1 MIPVMSRFR
10 SSLVAAALVA
20 LAACDGGSPAPPTTP
35 TPGQP
40 PPANQPVHYTAIGAS
55 DAMGVGGTVECF
67 PLLPCPNGTGYVAV
81 IARALG
87 ASRQVTLTN
96 LAIPAGVT
104 SERIQEIGRWAQRDI
119 PGNFIERLMP
129 FVPPQTTTLTIF
141 AGGNDVNAIASAI
154 ERGMG
159 GPDPRAFIAEQ
170 IRLFG
175 VDYDTLIRGV
185 RQRAPS
191 ARIVVANLPNFAALP
206 FTSSYSQLRKQVVQA
221 LSVGF
226 STAVINNLTS
236 QGIAV
241 VDLLCEDR
249 AYQAGSYSRDGYHP
263 NDAGYAMLASL
274 MLDAINTATYP
285 APRSSC
291 ARMSVVPSL

>member
-1 MIPVMSRFR
+1 MSRFR
-10 SSLVAAALVA
+10 SSLVTVLLVG
-20 LAACDGGSPAPPTTP
+20 LTACGGGSPDPPTTP

-40 PPANQPVHYTAIGAS
+40 PPPNQPVHYTAIGAS
-55 DAMGVGGTVECF
+55 DAMGIGGTVECF
-67 PLLPCPNGTGYVAV
+67 PLDPCPNGTGYVAV
-81 IARALG
+81 IARQLRAT
-87 ASRQVTLTN
+87 RQVALTN

-104 SERIQEIGRWAQRDI
+104 SVRIQEIGRWAQREI
-119 PGNFIERLMP
+119 LGNFIERSMP
-129 FVPPQTTTLTIF
+129 FVPQTTTLLTIF

-159 GPDPRAFIAEQ
+159 GPDPRGFIAEQ

-175 VDYDTLIRGV
+175 TDYDTLIRGV

-206 FTSSYSQLRKQVVQA
+206 FTSSYSQVRKQVVQA

-226 STAVINNLTS
+226 SASVINNLTS
-236 QGIAV
+236 QGVAV

-249 AYQAGSYSRDGYHP
+249 SYQAGNYSRDGYHP

-274 MLDAINTATYP
+274 MLDAINSASYP

-291 ARMSVVPSL
+291 AQMSVVPPL